1 VAGGIVIN
9 GPATANYDED
19 LGNLF
24 LSDWSHDTAD
34 QIIVTSTYSDTA
46 VIMPTSLI
54 NGTNV
59 YTDEDD
65 GVETGSRL
73 ETVFETGKKYRK
85 GPR

>member
-1 VAGGIVIN
+1 MAGGIIIN

-24 LSDWSHDTAD
+24 LSDWSHETAD
-34 QIIVTSTYSDTA
+34 QIVLTSTYSDTA
-46 VIMPTSLI
+46 VTMLTSLI

-59 YTDEDD
+59 YNDTTT

-73 ETVFETGKKYRK
+73 ETIFETGKKYRE
-85 GPR
+85 